1 DTSSDLGVTFF
12 DGKSF
17 NTSLTDRVKIYVN
30 SVRVEPPNEHE
41 PEGETEIPKE
51 DYEKLSALN
60 GETVSLDSDDKCP
73 YQRFEVTLDESSL
86 AHDTVEAVWHGS
98 SLEGRKVS
106 LYAWNLE
113 TEMWDMVDHNIA
125 DS

>member
-1 DTSSDLGVTFF
+1 
-12 DGKSF
+12 
-17 NTSLTDRVKIYVN
+17 
-30 SVRVEPPNEHE
+30 
-41 PEGETEIPKE
+41 
-51 DYEKLSALN
+51 
-60 GETVSLDSDDKCP
+60 
-73 YQRFEVTLDESSL
+73 SL

-125 DS
+125 DSEDVFTLRGDVSVEDYVDVQTLNILVQDEILVQDSDFGIEDEPDFADFDYNFVWLADTQSYTESFHWHYENHVNCIQAHKVE